1 MLPMSSLLLLLA
13 GVDETFEPLPVPF
26 PVPLLTSLLLT
37 KSFTLFSRGT
47 VDAGTE
53 EGVDAVEFTV
63 EFEPENKEHLGISTK
78 KIFNHKIKMAEIQTR
93 EVTLE
98 NISQG
103 EFSSRQVLLQTKNDC
118 V

>member
-1 MLPMSSLLLLLA
+1 MSSLLLLLA
-13 GVDETFEPLPVPF
+13 GVDDTFEPFPF

-63 EFEPENKEHLGISTK
+63 EFEPENKEHLGILYSQR
-78 KIFNHKIKMAEIQTR
+78 IELFNNKIKMAEIQTR
-93 EVTLE
+93 EVTHE
-98 NISQG
+98 NISP
-103 EFSSRQVLLQTKNDC
+103 R
-118 V
+118 

>member
-1 MLPMSSLLLLLA
+1 MSSLLLLLA
-13 GVDETFEPLPVPF
+13 GVDETFEPLPL

-63 EFEPENKEHLGISTK
+63 EFEPENKEHLGIIFSTN

-93 EVTLE
+93 EVTHE
-98 NISQG
+98 NISPG
-103 EFSSRQVLLQTKNDC
+103 
-118 V
+118 

>member
-1 MLPMSSLLLLLA
+1 MSSLLLLLA

-63 EFEPENKEHLGISTK
+63 EFEPENKEHLGILGIGIFSMN

-93 EVTLE
+93 EVTHE
-98 NISQG
+98 NISP
-103 EFSSRQVLLQTKNDC
+103 R
-118 V
+118 